1 MHIIDYLNITTMKK
15 RYIAPASQ
23 TVDVMTSEMLALSTQ
38 SGSGNTVTNDNK
50 DQFEQYSNRKDS
62 EWNSSLW
69 SN

>member
-1 MHIIDYLNITTMKK
+1 MHIIDYLKITTMKK

-38 SGSGNTVTNDNK
+38 SGSGNTVTEDNK
-50 DQFEQYSNRKDS
+50 DHFEQYSNRKGS

>member
-1 MHIIDYLNITTMKK
+1 MHIIDYLKITTMKK

-38 SGSGNTVTNDNK
+38 SGSGNTVTEENK
-50 DQFEQYSNRKDS
+50 SQFEQYSNRKDS

>member
-1 MHIIDYLNITTMKK
+1 MKK
-15 RYIAPASQ
+15 RYIAPVSQ

-38 SGSGNTVTNDNK
+38 SGSGNTVTNENK

>member
-1 MHIIDYLNITTMKK
+1 MHIIDYLKITTMKK

-38 SGSGNTVTNDNK
+38 SGSGNTVTNENK

>member
-1 MHIIDYLNITTMKK
+1 MHIIDYLKITTMKK

>member
-1 MHIIDYLNITTMKK
+1 MHIIDYLKITTMKK
-15 RYIAPASQ
+15 RYIAPVSQ

-38 SGSGNTVTNDNK
+38 SGSGNTVTNENK